1 LPEEALREALLNAI
15 VHRDYFS
22 NAEIQVY
29 IFKDRLEI
37 VNPGGLVPG
46 IRLSDLGKKSLSRN
60 KLLFGMLSRMNL
72 VEKAGTGIL
81 RIRSAMKDYKL
92 EVPKIE
98 TDENWFTITFKRPDL
113 QKESYEQRFYGKISP
128 KKSPRKIPEKYQKI
142 IEAIKE
148 NPYLPRR
155 ELSIIL
161 NETEETIQSR
171 LRKLAK
177 DRLIRRVG
185 PDKGGHWEILK

>member
-1 LPEEALREALLNAI
+1 
-15 VHRDYFS
+15 
-22 NAEIQVY
+22 
-29 IFKDRLEI
+29 
-37 VNPGGLVPG
+37 
-46 IRLSDLGKKSLSRN
+46 
-60 KLLFGMLSRMNL
+60 MLSRMHL

-128 KKSPRKIPEKYQKI
+128 EKSTRKIPEKYQKI

-148 NPYLPRR
+148 NPYLPRK
-155 ELSIIL
+155 ELSL
-161 NETEETIQSR
+161 KLGESEETIQSR
-171 LRKLAK
+171 LRKLSK
-177 DRLIRRVG
+177 EGLIKRIS
-185 PDKGGHWEILK
+185 PDKGGNWEIIGK